1 MQTKQDGRLGTEK
14 IGKLMLELAL
24 PSVLAQIVNVLYNIV
39 DRIYIGRIPDVGSLA
54 LTGVGVTFPIITII
68 SAFAGFAS
76 GGGAPLA
83 AIALGQK
90 NRERA
95 EKILGSSTSLL
106 LFFSVLLMAFFFVFQ
121 TPLLYL
127 FGASDNTIGYAST
140 YISIYL
146 VGTVFVELA
155 VGLNTFISC
164 QGHARTAMCSV
175 LIGAVVNIG
184 LDPVF
189 IFVLHMGVSG
199 AALATV
205 LSQALSA
212 AWVLRFLTSKKSGI
226 RLSLRTMKPDFAIL
240 GSVMALGIS
249 PFIMSATE
257 SAITIVMNHGLQ
269 TYGGDL
275 YVGSMTI
282 LQSVLQLIF
291 VPVNGFTNGVQ
302 PIISYNFGAGQFRL
316 RCVCNAPPGSFR
328 RSFHHGSGADCYC
341 GKSASGLHCR
351 HGNFRLAE
359 RRTEF
364 LPRSWPGEDFSFY
377 RTAPES
383 HSSDPACTHS
393 AAFLRRYGRLLCG
406 TDRGCLLRC
415 HCRYAVSLQY
425 LENSFEGNSRK
436 GDSHRG
442 VTEKALRDLFHAPS
456 IINFFDRFGGVDGIF
471 REKHSVNR
479 VRHRTDLFSFLY
491 RGFDELR

>member
-282 LQSVLQLIF
+282 LQSVLRPTVFPRENIFTDLVRGLYLTDTPTNVFPSIHVYNSVAVAVAVEHSEQLKNR
-291 VPVNGFTNGVQ
+291 PVFRNVCLGLTVLIVFSTMFLKQHSVSDVCCALVMN
-302 PIISYNFGAGQFRL
+302 AGTCMLLYRP
-316 RCVCNAPPGSFR
+316 AK
-328 RSFHHGSGADCYC
+328 A
-341 GKSASGLHCR
+341 
-351 HGNFRLAE
+351 GN
-359 RRTEF
+359 
-364 LPRSWPGEDFSFY
+364 
-377 RTAPES
+377 
-383 HSSDPACTHS
+383 
-393 AAFLRRYGRLLCG
+393 
-406 TDRGCLLRC
+406 
-415 HCRYAVSLQY
+415 
-425 LENSFEGNSRK
+425 
-436 GDSHRG
+436 
-442 VTEKALRDLFHAPS
+442 ALRT
-456 IINFFDRFGGVDGIF
+456 
-471 REKHSVNR
+471 REKKAK
-479 VRHRTDLFSFLY
+479 Y
-491 RGFDELR
+491 RM